1 MQSTAALAQLCE
13 FVQQIHPLEPQVL
26 AAFSDIW
33 QPFSARRKSILTVAG
48 DTEKYLYFVLEGIQ
62 RAYAVNDEGRDATLA
77 FMYPPSFAGVADSF
91 LLQQPS
97 RYYFETLTPSVF
109 LRTDFTQFD
118 ALLRQHPALE
128 RWTRLAISHALSGA
142 LVRQIELQSMSS
154 EQRFRS
160 LLTRSPHI
168 LNMIPHKYLA
178 NYLGMDATNF
188 SKFLATVR
196 IG

>member
-1 MQSTAALAQLCE
+1 MQNAAPLVQLQQ
-13 FVQQIHPLEPQVL
+13 FALQIHPLEAPAL
-26 AAFSDIW
+26 EAFSRIW
-33 QPFSARRKSILTVAG
+33 QPFSAKRKSLLTLAG
-48 DTEKYLYFVLEGIQ
+48 ETEKHLYFVVEGIQ
-62 RAYAVNDEGRDATLA
+62 RAYATDDEGRDATLI

-109 LRTDFTQFD
+109 LRTDSRQFES
-118 ALLRQHPALE
+118 LLSTYPAIE
-128 RWTRLAISHALSGA
+128 RWARLAVSYALSGA
-142 LVRQIELQSMSS
+142 LARQIELQSMSA
-154 EQRFRS
+154 EQRFRN
-160 LLTRSPHI
+160 LLMRSPHI